1 MWELKTT
8 GPEMVSKS
16 SRCPRESTFLL
27 GHLIKSGFGFPF
39 PALMRLFALL
49 VPLLL
54 LLANAAAQTPR
65 DFGAAL
71 SQRVSA
77 LEKRN
82 AAVATGVDG
91 WLFLTSELRFLAQGR
106 FWGDAAKGASRARRA
121 DAADPLTAIV
131 DFHRQLKERGIEL
144 LLVPVPPK
152 AEIYPDK
159 LATDVNTR
167 PAEAAPAMHEFY
179 RELQSRGIDVLDLS
193 EPFARNRDN
202 PRGAVYCRTDSHW
215 SGVGCSLAAEMIAN
229 QIRARVPSATPQR
242 EYAREWKEVT
252 ITGDLA
258 ALLTEGPK
266 PPPERVAVRQLAT
279 AVQPDPNSP
288 VLLLG
293 DSHTLVFHE
302 FLAERAGLLD
312 QLTAELGYVP
322 DLIGTRGSG
331 ATPVRVSMYRRS
343 RSDPQFLAKKK
354 LVVWC
359 FAAREFTEA
368 DQGWVV
374 QPIAR

>member
-1 MWELKTT
+1 
-8 GPEMVSKS
+8 
-16 SRCPRESTFLL
+16 
-27 GHLIKSGFGFPF
+27 LIKATFRFPF
-39 PALMRLFALL
+39 PALMRRLAFL

-54 LLANAAAQTPR
+54 LLADAAAQSPGN
-65 DFGAAL
+65 FAAAL
-71 SQRVSA
+71 GQRVAA

-82 AAVATGVDG
+82 AAVAPGVDG

-106 FWGDAAKGASRARRA
+106 FWGDAAKTTSRARRA
-121 DAADPLTAIV
+121 DAADPLAAIV

-152 AEIYPDK
+152 AEIFADK
-159 LATDVNTR
+159 VASDLAVQ
-167 PAEAAPAMHEFY
+167 PAQGAPALHEFY
-179 RELQSRGIDVLDLS
+179 RELEGRGVSVLDLS
-193 EPFARNRDN
+193 ETFVRNRESQ
-202 PRGAVYCRTDSHW
+202 RGTIYCRTDSHW
-215 SGVGCSLAAEMIAN
+215 SGIGCSLAGEARAKH
-229 QIRARVPSATPQR
+229 IRSKVPGLPP
-242 EYAREWKEVT
+242 AREFPRDWKEVS

-258 ALLTEGPK
+258 ALSSENPK
-266 PPPERVAVRQLAT
+266 PAPERIAVRQLAT
-279 AVQPDPNSP
+279 AVQPDLNSP

-293 DSHTLVFHE
+293 DSHTLVFRE

-312 QLTAELGYVP
+312 QLTAELGFVP

-354 LVVWC
+354 VVVWC

>member
-1 MWELKTT
+1 
-8 GPEMVSKS
+8 MVRNSAA
-16 SRCPRESTFLL
+16 CPRETAARLV
-27 GHLIKSGFGFPF
+27 HLIKSPFRFPF
-39 PALMRLFALL
+39 AALMRLFAFF

-54 LLANAAAQTPR
+54 LLADAAAQGTST
-65 DFGAAL
+65 FSAL
-71 SQRVSA
+71 LTERVAA

-82 AAVATGVDG
+82 AAVAPGVDR

-106 FWGDAAKGASRARRA
+106 FWGDAAGTTSRARRP
-121 DAADPLTAIV
+121 DAADPLVAIV
-131 DFHRQLKERGIEL
+131 DFHRQLKERGIDL

-152 AEIYPDK
+152 AEIFADKVSPD
-159 LATDVNTR
+159 VRVR
-167 PAEAAPAMHEFY
+167 PAEAAPALHEFY
-179 RELQSRGIDVLDLS
+179 RELQGRGIDVLDLS
-193 EPFARNRDN
+193 ETFVRNRESA
-202 PRGAVYCRTDSHW
+202 RGTVYCQTDSHW
-215 SGVGCSLAAEMIAN
+215 SGVGTSLAGEAIAN
-229 QIRARVPSATPQR
+229 QIRARVPNAAQKR
-242 EYAREWKEVT
+242 EFAREWKEVN

-258 ALLTEGPK
+258 ALAGEKEKSTG
-266 PPPERVAVRQLAT
+266 ERIAIRQLTT
-279 AVQPDPNSP
+279 AVEPDANSP

-293 DSHTLVFHE
+293 DSHTLVFHA

-312 QLTAELGYVP
+312 QLTAELGFVP

-354 LVVWC
+354 VVVWC

-374 QPIAR
+374 QPLGR